1 MSILSL
7 HPGRVRKDNRALCI
21 LSIRYSQRHKIV
33 GYFHGTTSSR
43 PEFLLKSD
51 NISYPI
57 LAIALLGLWNKDS
70 SLICQ

>member
-33 GYFHGTTSSR
+33 GYFHGTTVVVAVLPKTLSENA
-43 PEFLLKSD
+43 PEAG
-51 NISYPI
+51 ISNNFFY
-57 LAIALLGLWNKDS
+57 L
-70 SLICQ
+70 